1 MNKRLRKAVKDAE
14 LKLNEAGCAIQN
26 IERYLTF
33 ARFNRYEPRVTTCNG
48 DEIVLEYYGREIPI
62 ERAIEIM
69 EYSGYITPDDFI

>member
-14 LKLNEAGCAIQN
+14 LKLNEADCAVRN

-33 ARFNRYEPRVTTCNG
+33 ARFNRDEPRVTACNG